1 MYFIFIDICCV
12 FYLKNLLIFLFLALP
27 APPEELAN
35 NYFNLA
41 PTPLVP
47 APPMPPYPPPVAML
61 RGPPPIGM
69 FWINLYYCVAK
80 VYSFI

>member
-1 MYFIFIDICCV
+1 M
-12 FYLKNLLIFLFLALP
+12 FLALP

-69 FWINLYYCVAK
+69 FWINLYYCCFHLYEVCITVIPLNNRK
-80 VYSFI
+80 CRVEL